1 MTVIGIDP
9 GAKQSGLV
17 LWNPDSKTVMYKL
30 IGDNESIIG
39 CIREAPPKSIVAI
52 EQLRGY
58 GLRVGNDTFDSIFW
72 SGRFAQAAK
81 SAGMPFYMLPRADI
95 CNHLTDNQKCGDKGI
110 RDALIDR
117 YGEQGTK
124 KEPGRLYGIKSHMW
138 AALAVAVVAGET
150 EGTLCP

>member
-1 MTVIGIDP
+1 MIVIGIDP
-9 GAKQSGLV
+9 GAKQSGFV
-17 LWNPDSKTVMYKL
+17 LWNPENETITYKDIL
-30 IGDNESIIG
+30 DNEIIPSF
-39 CIREAPPKSIVAI
+39 IREAPPKSIVAI

-58 GLRVGNDTFDSIFW
+58 GLRVGNDIFDSIWW

-95 CNHLTDNQKCGDKGI
+95 CNHLTDNPKCGDKGI

-117 YGEQGTK
+117 YGEQGNK

-138 AALAVAVVAGET
+138 AALAAAVVAGET
-150 EGTLCP
+150 EGTL

>member
-1 MTVIGIDP
+1 MIVIGIDP

-17 LWNPDSKTVMYKL
+17 EWNPVAKAVMYKGIL
-30 IGDNESIIG
+30 DNDHIPF
-39 CIREAPPKSIVAI
+39 CICSAPPKSIVAI

-81 SAGMPFYMLPRADI
+81 SSGMPFFMLPRADI
-95 CNHLTDNQKCGDKGI
+95 CNHLTDNPKCGDKGI

-117 YGEQGTK
+117 YGQQGSR
-124 KEPGRLYGIKSHMW
+124 KEPGRLYGIKSHLW

-150 EGTLCP
+150 EGI